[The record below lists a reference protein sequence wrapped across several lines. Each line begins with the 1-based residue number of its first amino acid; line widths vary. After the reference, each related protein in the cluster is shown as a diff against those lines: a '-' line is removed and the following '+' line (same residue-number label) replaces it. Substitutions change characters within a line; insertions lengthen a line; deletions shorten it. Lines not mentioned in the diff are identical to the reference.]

1 MTTLFDIGD
10 EIQLTMRGTVHSF
23 SVSDKGDCY
32 IIYLKNSKEQDIPV
46 YLDSDSLIV
55 SKAKK
60 VEKKDEV

>member
-32 IIYLKNSKEQDIPV
+32 IVYLKNSKDQDVPV

-55 SKAKK
+55 SNAKK
-60 VEKKDEV
+60 VNEKNEV